1 MNPNYGLMVELKP
14 EFQRRLFS
22 ELLKKYKG
30 SINLSKV
37 LNRSASALRNY
48 KNCWVKSIPYKILI
62 KAVNL
67 SLIPKQELHNNIIT
81 MFNAKKQRKKNFE
94 IGTNLRRDYLKE
106 HFKFELPLESFLEKE
121 NEILYINIEKW
132 LNLSKWFEKVIVQKG
147 ILRNVKKPIIKNGK
161 ITLDYE
167 AYNKRTKSIKRYIN
181 TMPAKIKVDEALLYF
196 LGLRYGD
203 GTNGAK
209 IWVVNKNLELIKNTS
224 DYLRDLFPNSEVQGN
239 INVYKNIKDNQL
251 NYLKEFMSKI
261 SDYFMVY
268 NPKNN
273 KINCDYV
280 LCIFV
285 INEVFNKIYNN
296 LIKEFKSFFEVLTF
310 IEKGAFLAG
319 FFDAEGNVNK
329 LDKNFRWSQK
339 IKEKVKF
346 IGELLENECYHFR
359 YDGSN
364 FIIGHKKEF
373 WKQDLE
379 LFKKQVLPYIK
390 HPEKLK
396 EAKELLGGYYVRD
409 CYKELV
415 NLVNKYPGINNEDIS
430 KLIGRKRSHK
440 KLTALTEA
448 EFVKRNRKSLNES
461 FKYHITEKGFKWIN
475 GVD

>member
-132 LNLSKWFEKVIVQKG
+132 LNLSKWFEKVSVQKG
-147 ILRNVKKPIIKNGK
+147 ILRNVKKPIIKNG
-161 ITLDYE
+161 
-167 AYNKRTKSIKRYIN
+167 
-181 TMPAKIKVDEALLYF
+181 
-196 LGLRYGD
+196 
-203 GTNGAK
+203 
-209 IWVVNKNLELIKNTS
+209 KNTS

-251 NYLKEFMSKI
+251 NYLEEFMSKI
-261 SDYFMVY
+261 SDHFMTY
-268 NPKNN
+268 DLKNN

-379 LFKKQVLPYIK
+379 LFKKQVLPYI
-390 HPEKLK
+390 
-396 EAKELLGGYYVRD
+396 
-409 CYKELV
+409 
-415 NLVNKYPGINNEDIS
+415 N
-430 KLIGRKRSHK
+430 
-440 KLTALTEA
+440 
-448 EFVKRNRKSLNES
+448 
-461 FKYHITEKGFKWIN
+461 
-475 GVD
+475 